1 MVGVFQEFLLGRKK
15 FGTKLKHSRLR
26 SLLLVCMRVQDL
38 AQLSTRMFKTN
49 PLRTWLTILGMGV
62 GTGAVV
68 VLVGLGFGLQKIIIE
83 QIVFGETLLSLGV
96 SAGSQSI
103 KITDETISKIEEKEA
118 VLDAAPLARFP
129 ALVTYK
135 GLTGNIFLQGAEP
148 AYLRYAGVSAAE
160 GNIFEEEDI
169 NDGNTIMLSPAVLKL
184 FAIEDPAKFVGEQV
198 TFRLLVPSPDNADVV
213 DEIFIEKSYT
223 VRGITKEEGVL
234 NALMMMSEL
243 RQYVGIEEY
252 ERAQVRVVSNEFLNT
267 VEAELIDEGFRVTA
281 LSKTVEQASKIFQG
295 VQAVLAVF
303 GGIALVV
310 SAIGMF
316 NTMTVTLLERTKEIG
331 IMRTIGASPRD
342 IKWLFVSES
351 IVVGF
356 LGGITGILMGVI
368 LGLTINVLLNFV
380 ASQFGGQ
387 SVSLFSFPL
396 NFLLFITVFS
406 AAVGYL
412 TGIFPAKRASTL
424 NPLDAIRYE

>member
-1 MVGVFQEFLLGRKK
+1 M
-15 FGTKLKHSRLR
+15 RL
-26 SLLLVCMRVQDL
+26 QDL

-68 VLVGLGFGLQKIIIE
+68 VLVGLGFGLQKIILE

-96 SAGSQSI
+96 SATGAQGL
-103 KITDETISKIEEKEA
+103 TLTTETVGEFEDMPE

-135 GLTGNIFLQGAEP
+135 GLTGNVFVQGVEP
-148 AYLRYAGVSAAE
+148 PYLRYAGISAVA
-160 GNIFEEEDI
+160 
-169 NDGNTIMLSPAVLKL
+169 GNTFTDDDAGDTNSLMLSPAVLKL
-184 FAIEDPAKFVGEQV
+184 FGIEEAESFIGEKV
-198 TFRLLVPSPDNADVV
+198 SLRLLVPADDGTDTINEVII
-213 DEIFIEKSYT
+213 DKEYT

-234 NALMMMSEL
+234 NAMMMLPEL
-243 RQYVGIEEY
+243 RSYVGIEAF
-252 ERAQVRVVSNEFLNT
+252 ERIQVRVDNNQNLPI
-267 VEAELIDEGFRVTA
+267 VEERLIGLGYRVTA

-295 VQAVLAVF
+295 IQVVLATF
-303 GGIALVV
+303 GGIALIV

-331 IMRTIGASPRD
+331 IMRTLGAAPND
-342 IKWLFVSES
+342 VKYLFVSES
-351 IVVGF
+351 VVVGF
-356 LGGITGILMGVI
+356 MGGLSGIVMGVT
-368 LGLTINVLLNFV
+368 LGVTVNIFLNIV
-380 ASQFGGQ
+380 AGQFGGQ
-387 SVSLFSFPL
+387 AVALFSFPIT
-396 NFLLFITVFS
+396 FLLFIAIFS

-412 TGIFPAKRASTL
+412 TGIFPARRASKL

>member
-1 MVGVFQEFLLGRKK
+1 
-15 FGTKLKHSRLR
+15 
-26 SLLLVCMRVQDL
+26 MRIQDL

-68 VLVGLGFGLQKIIIE
+68 VLVGLGFGLQKIILE

-96 SAGSQSI
+96 SATGAQNL
-103 KITDETISKIEEKEA
+103 KLTVETVDTFKKYEE

-135 GLTGNIFLQGAEP
+135 GLTGNVFIQGVEP
-148 AYLRYAGVSAAE
+148 PYLRYAGVTATE
-160 GNIFEEEDI
+160 GTVFATEDAG
-169 NDGNTIMLSPAVLKL
+169 DTNTIMLSPAVLKL
-184 FAIEDPAKFVGEQV
+184 FGIEDAESFVGEKV
-198 TFRLLVPSPDNADVV
+198 SFRLLVPAEDGSDTVMEVPIDK
-213 DEIFIEKSYT
+213 EYT

-234 NALMMMSEL
+234 NAMMMLPEL
-243 RQYVGIEEY
+243 RNHVGIEEY
-252 ERAQVRVVSNEFLNT
+252 ERIQVRVNSNENLPI
-267 VEAELIDEGFRVTA
+267 VEARLIEAGYRVTA

-295 VQAVLAVF
+295 IQAVLATF
-303 GGIALVV
+303 GGIALIV

-331 IMRTIGASPRD
+331 IMRTIGASPKD
-342 IKWLFVSES
+342 VKNLFISES

-356 LGGITGILMGVI
+356 MGGLSGIVMGVT
-368 LGLTINVLLNFV
+368 LGVAVNIFLNLV
-380 ASQFGGQ
+380 AGQFGGQ
-387 SVSLFSFPL
+387 AVSLFSFPIP
-396 NFLLFITVFS
+396 FLLFIAIFS

-412 TGIFPAKRASTL
+412 TGLFPARRASTL

>member
-1 MVGVFQEFLLGRKK
+1 
-15 FGTKLKHSRLR
+15 
-26 SLLLVCMRVQDL
+26 MRVQDL

-68 VLVGLGFGLQKIIIE
+68 VLVGLGFGLQKIILE

-96 SAGSQSI
+96 SATGAQNLKLTS
-103 KITDETISKIEEKEA
+103 ETVAEFEEMPE

-135 GLTGNIFLQGAEP
+135 GLTGNVFIQGVEP
-148 AYLRYAGVSAAE
+148 PYLRYAGVSASGGEVFTDADAE
-160 GNIFEEEDI
+160 D
-169 NDGNTIMLSPAVLKL
+169 TSTVMLSPAVLKL
-184 FAIEDPAKFVGEQV
+184 FGVEDPEAFVGQKV
-198 TFRLLVPSPDNADVV
+198 SFRILIPANDGTDATT
-213 DEIFIEKSYT
+213 EIVIDKEYT

-234 NALMMMSEL
+234 NAMMMLPEL
-243 RQYVGIEEY
+243 RNYVGIEEY
-252 ERAQVRVVSNEFLNT
+252 ERIQVRVDTNQNLPIVEKALIEAGYRVS
-267 VEAELIDEGFRVTA
+267 A

-295 VQAVLAVF
+295 IQVVLATF

-331 IMRTIGASPRD
+331 IMRTIGASPND
-342 IKWLFVSES
+342 VKYLFVSES
-351 IVVGF
+351 VIVGF
-356 LGGITGILMGVI
+356 LGGISGIVMGVG
-368 LGLTINVLLNFV
+368 LGLTVNLFLNLV
-380 ASQFGGQ
+380 AGQFGGQ
-387 SVSLFSFPL
+387 AVRLFSFPL
-396 NFLLFITVFS
+396 GFLAFIALFS
-406 AAVGYL
+406 AGVGYL
-412 TGIFPAKRASTL
+412 TGIFPARRASSL

>member
-1 MVGVFQEFLLGRKK
+1 
-15 FGTKLKHSRLR
+15 
-26 SLLLVCMRVQDL
+26 MRVQDL

-68 VLVGLGFGLQKIIIE
+68 VLVGLGFGLQKIILE

-96 SAGSQSI
+96 STSGAASL
-103 KITDETISKIEEKEA
+103 KLTPETVTTFKQIPE

-135 GLTGNIFLQGAEP
+135 GLTGNVFIQGVEP
-148 AYLRYAGVSAAE
+148 PYLRYAGITATE
-160 GNIFEEEDI
+160 GQVFTDA
-169 NDGNTIMLSPAVLKL
+169 DAGDTSSIMLSPAVLKL
-184 FAIEDPAKFVGEQV
+184 FGIEEGESFVGQKV
-198 TFRLLVPSPDNADVV
+198 SFRLLVPDPDIPGEV
-213 DEIFIEKSYT
+213 IEVPIDKEYT

-234 NALMMMSEL
+234 NALMMLPEL
-243 RQYVGIEEY
+243 RLHVGVEEY
-252 ERAQVRVVSNEFLNT
+252 ERIQVRVDTNENLPI
-267 VEAELIDEGFRVTA
+267 VEAKLIEDGYRVTA

-295 VQAVLAVF
+295 IQVVLATF

-331 IMRTIGASPRD
+331 IMRTIGASPKD
-342 IKWLFVSES
+342 VKNLFISES

-356 LGGITGILMGVI
+356 LGGVSGIVMGVVFGI
-368 LGLTINVLLNFV
+368 TVNVFLNIV
-380 ASQFGGQ
+380 AGQFGGQ
-387 SVSLFSFPL
+387 AVALFSFPMT
-396 NFLLFITVFS
+396 FLLFIALFS
-406 AAVGYL
+406 AGVGYL
-412 TGIFPAKRASTL
+412 TGVFPARRASTL

>member
-1 MVGVFQEFLLGRKK
+1 M
-15 FGTKLKHSRLR
+15 RL
-26 SLLLVCMRVQDL
+26 QDL

-68 VLVGLGFGLQKIIIE
+68 VLVGLGFGLQQIILE

-96 SAGSQSI
+96 SATGAQGL
-103 KITDETISKIEEKEA
+103 KLTTETVAEFESNEA

-129 ALVTYK
+129 ALITYK
-135 GLTGNIFLQGAEP
+135 GLTGNVFVQGVEP
-148 AYLRYAGVSAAE
+148 PYLRYAGVAPLAGE
-160 GNIFEEEDI
+160 VFADEDI
-169 NDGNTIMLSPAVLKL
+169 EDTNSIMLSPATLKL
-184 FAIEDPAKFVGEQV
+184 FGIPDEEVNNFIGQKVSL
-198 TFRLLVPSPDNADVV
+198 RLLVPSEENSE
-213 DEIFIEKSYT
+213 EINEIIIDKEYT

-234 NALMMMSEL
+234 NVMMMLPEL
-243 RQYVGIEEY
+243 RNYVGIEEY
-252 ERAQVRVVSNEFLNT
+252 ERIQVRVDTNENLPI
-267 VEAELIDEGFRVTA
+267 VEAELIEKGYRVTA

-295 VQAVLAVF
+295 IQAVLATF

-331 IMRTIGASPRD
+331 IMRTIGASPND
-342 IKWLFVSES
+342 VKYLFVSES
-351 IVVGF
+351 VVVGF
-356 LGGITGILMGVI
+356 LGGVTGILMGVT
-368 LGLTINVLLNFV
+368 LGLSVNLFLNFV

-387 SVSLFSFPL
+387 AVSLFSFPL
-396 NFLLFITVFS
+396 DFLAFITVFS

-412 TGIFPAKRASTL
+412 TGIFPARRASSL

>member
-1 MVGVFQEFLLGRKK
+1 
-15 FGTKLKHSRLR
+15 
-26 SLLLVCMRVQDL
+26 MRIQDL

-68 VLVGLGFGLQKIIIE
+68 VLVGLGFGLQKIILE

-96 SAGSQSI
+96 SATGAQNL
-103 KITDETISKIEEKEA
+103 KLTPETVDEFKDYPE

-135 GLTGNIFLQGAEP
+135 GLTGNVFIQGVEP
-148 AYLRYAGVSAAE
+148 PYLRYAGVTATE
-160 GNIFEEEDI
+160 GDVFTDEDGG
-169 NDGNTIMLSPAVLKL
+169 DTNTIMLSPAVLKL
-184 FAIEDPAKFVGEQV
+184 FGIDDPESFVGERV
-198 TFRLLVPSPDNADVV
+198 SFRLLVPAEDGSENVLEVPIDK
-213 DEIFIEKSYT
+213 EYT

-234 NALMMMSEL
+234 NAMMMLPEL
-243 RQYVGIEEY
+243 RNHVGIEEF
-252 ERAQVRVVSNEFLNT
+252 ERIQVRVDSNENLPI
-267 VEAELIDEGFRVTA
+267 VEARLIEAGYRVTA

-295 VQAVLAVF
+295 IQVVLATF
-303 GGIALVV
+303 GGIALIV

-331 IMRTIGASPRD
+331 IMRTIGASPKD
-342 IKWLFVSES
+342 VKNLFISES

-356 LGGITGILMGVI
+356 LGGVSGIVMGVA
-368 LGLTINVLLNFV
+368 LGVTVNVFLNIV

-387 SVSLFSFPL
+387 AVTLFSFPL
-396 NFLLFITVFS
+396 TFLLFIALFS

-412 TGIFPAKRASTL
+412 TGVFPARRASTL

>member
-1 MVGVFQEFLLGRKK
+1 
-15 FGTKLKHSRLR
+15 
-26 SLLLVCMRVQDL
+26 MRVQDL

-68 VLVGLGFGLQKIIIE
+68 VLVGLGFGLQQIILE

-96 SAGSQSI
+96 SATGAQNLRLTS
-103 KITDETISKIEEKEA
+103 ETVARFEEKPA

-135 GLTGNIFLQGAEP
+135 GLTGNVFIQGAEP
-148 AYLRYAGVSAAE
+148 PYLRYAGVRAVE
-160 GNIFEEEDI
+160 GDAFGED
-169 NDGNTIMLSPAVLKL
+169 DVGNGNEVMLSPAVLKL
-184 FAIEDPAKFVGEQV
+184 FGIPDDEAEAFIGERV
-198 TFRLLVPSPDNADVV
+198 SFRILVPANDGTDDINEVIIDK
-213 DEIFIEKSYT
+213 EYT
-223 VRGITKEEGVL
+223 VKGITAEEGVL
-234 NALMMMSEL
+234 NALMMLSEL
-243 RQYVGIEEY
+243 RNHVGIEEY
-252 ERAQVRVVSNEFLNT
+252 ERIQVRVDSNENLPL
-267 VEAELIDEGFRVTA
+267 VEAELIEEGYRVTA

-295 VQAVLAVF
+295 IQAVLAVF

-331 IMRTIGASPRD
+331 IMRTIGASPND
-342 IKWLFVSES
+342 VKYLFVAES
-351 IVVGF
+351 VVVGF
-356 LGGITGILMGVI
+356 LGGISGIVMGVGI
-368 LGLTINVLLNFV
+368 GVTVNVFLNFV
-380 ASQFGGQ
+380 AGQFGGQ
-387 SVSLFSFPL
+387 AVQLFSFPL
-396 NFLLFITVFS
+396 GFLAFIALFS

-412 TGIFPAKRASTL
+412 TGIFPARRASSL

>member
-1 MVGVFQEFLLGRKK
+1 
-15 FGTKLKHSRLR
+15 
-26 SLLLVCMRVQDL
+26 MRIQDL

-68 VLVGLGFGLQKIIIE
+68 VLVGLGFGLQKIILE

-96 SAGSQSI
+96 SSTGAQNL
-103 KITDETISKIEEKEA
+103 KLTVETVDTFKKYEE

-135 GLTGNIFLQGAEP
+135 GLTGNVFIQGVEP
-148 AYLRYAGVSAAE
+148 PYLRYAGVTATE
-160 GNIFEEEDI
+160 GTVFTDEDAGDT
-169 NDGNTIMLSPAVLKL
+169 NSIMLSPAVLKL
-184 FAIEDPAKFVGEQV
+184 FGIDEAESFVGEKV
-198 TFRLLVPSPDNADVV
+198 SFRLLVPAEDGSDTVLEVPIDK
-213 DEIFIEKSYT
+213 EYT

-234 NALMMMSEL
+234 NAMMMLPEL
-243 RQYVGIEEY
+243 RNHVGIEEY
-252 ERAQVRVVSNEFLNT
+252 ERIQVRVNSNENLPI
-267 VEAELIDEGFRVTA
+267 VEARLIESGYRVTA

-295 VQAVLAVF
+295 VQAVLATF
-303 GGIALVV
+303 GGIALIV

-331 IMRTIGASPRD
+331 IMRTIGASPKD
-342 IKWLFVSES
+342 VKNLFISES

-356 LGGITGILMGVI
+356 MGGVTGIAMGVT
-368 LGLTINVLLNFV
+368 LGLMVNLFLNIV
-380 ASQFGGQ
+380 AGQFGGQ
-387 SVSLFSFPL
+387 SVSLFSFPIV
-396 NFLLFITVFS
+396 FLVFIALFS

-412 TGIFPAKRASTL
+412 TGVFPARRASTL

>member
-1 MVGVFQEFLLGRKK
+1 M
-15 FGTKLKHSRLR
+15 RL
-26 SLLLVCMRVQDL
+26 QDL

-68 VLVGLGFGLQKIIIE
+68 VLVGLGFGLQKIILE

-96 SAGSQSI
+96 SATGAQGLEL
-103 KITDETISKIEEKEA
+103 TNETVADFENMPE

-129 ALVTYK
+129 ALITYK
-135 GLTGNIFLQGAEP
+135 GLTGNVFVQGVEP
-148 AYLRYAGVSAAE
+148 PYLRYAGVAAGAGE
-160 GNIFEEEDI
+160 AFTDEDAGDT
-169 NDGNTIMLSPAVLKL
+169 NSIMLSPAVLKL
-184 FAIEDPAKFVGEQV
+184 FGIDGAEEFIGEKV
-198 TFRLLVPSPDNADVV
+198 SIRLLVPAD
-213 DEIFIEKSYT
+213 DGTEEINEVIIDKEYT

-234 NALMMMSEL
+234 NAMMMLPEL
-243 RQYVGIEEY
+243 RNYVGIEEY
-252 ERAQVRVVSNEFLNT
+252 ERIQVRVDNNQNLPI
-267 VEAELIDEGFRVTA
+267 VEDRLIELGYRVTA

-295 VQAVLAVF
+295 IQVVLATC
-303 GGIALVV
+303 GGIALIV

-331 IMRTIGASPRD
+331 IMRTLGASPND
-342 IKWLFVSES
+342 VKYLFVSES

-356 LGGITGILMGVI
+356 LGGVSGIVMGVT
-368 LGLTINVLLNFV
+368 LGVTVNVFLNIV

-387 SVSLFSFPL
+387 AVALFSFPL
-396 NFLLFITVFS
+396 TFLLFIALFS

-412 TGIFPAKRASTL
+412 TGVFPARRASKL